1 MSLNENSVAPDFTA
15 ANDNGNSA
23 SLADFRGKYIILYFY
38 PKDNTT
44 GCTAEACD
52 FRDNMSVLTEYGAAV
67 IGVSPDS
74 AKSHNKF
81 REKYALNF
89 MLLSDEDK
97 EICRLYGVW
106 TEKSMYG
113 RKYMGVERTTF
124 LIDKQGLIRR
134 IWRKVK
140 VQGHIAEVLSF
151 LQSIQNT
158 DS

>member
-1 MSLNENSVAPDFTA
+1 MPAPNFTA
-15 ANDNGNSA
+15 VNDGGGTI
-23 SLADFRGKYIILYFY
+23 SLADFLGKYIVLYFY

-52 FRDNMSVLTEYGAAV
+52 FRDNMSVLTEYDTAV

-74 AKSHNKF
+74 VKSHNKF

-89 MLLSDEDK
+89 TLLSDEDK

-140 VQGHIAEVLSF
+140 VRGHIAEVLSF
-151 LQSIQNT
+151 LQSIQNA